1 MTNYMTSTT
10 LSVEQIEE
18 QVKFEREAI
27 KQGLKRL
34 RDQTIKL
41 ENQNYAS
48 ASIYG
53 VASIQSLLPKV
64 IEKIDTTKL
73 KIHKGSFGN
82 TFKEIHI
89 YLNDLDSQ
97 SAAAIACK
105 ITFDSVFGYKE
116 NSNLAVNVCDAIG
129 KSIEHECQ
137 MRHYETHA
145 PGLLAK
151 LKENYWHR
159 ACGTTQKIVIIKT
172 LMNRYDVKQWK
183 SWPNTIRIKLGSW
196 LLDCIMESSQ
206 WFFRHKERKGRKTL
220 VYVVPTGEFLEI
232 KDEVM
237 ANAEAFSPLAW
248 PMLIQP
254 NDWSNE
260 KAGGYVLNEVMLGH
274 DMVRRSGSALIQ
286 GEIPIAFLNKIQKV
300 AYRLNPFVVQ
310 VAETLQER
318 GIGVGKFLPI
328 IHYDLPPKPVDIA
341 DNKDSRKSY
350 RRAAAEV
357 MNKQAAEFKRSC
369 RTRMTMEAVER
380 FKTRSKFYIPHSFD
394 YRGRVYPIPAFLTPQ
409 DTDFGKSL
417 LRFADETYITSKGY
431 RWLAFACATTY
442 GLDKATMQ
450 ERLDW
455 VSENIPLI
463 TRVANDPIGN
473 IGDWE
478 AADEPWQFLASCEE
492 YYNICITKNRKT
504 TGLPVATDATCS
516 GLQILAGLARDK
528 STAQLVNVLPS
539 DRPQDAYK
547 VVAEAAKPNIP
558 PSLHSVWDRRS
569 VKRTVMTIPYNAKP
583 FSNRSYIK
591 DALKEKGIEIDKD
604 QLTITVAAVREAM
617 NTIVPGPMAVMRWIE
632 TEVSK
637 AIKRG
642 ATKIEW
648 VTPSGFNVVQRI
660 MKKDV
665 ERITLQLM
673 GRCDISVAT
682 NDKKEVDL
690 HRHKAATAPNLIHS
704 LDASL
709 LHLSAIRFDNPIALI
724 HDSVLTRAV
733 DMDELSTII
742 RETYMHLFA
751 ERDYLHDFASQIGAE
766 TEPPIIG
773 DLKPETVINS
783 TYFFC

>member
-1 MTNYMTSTT
+1 MHQLTT
-10 LSVEQIEE
+10 DQIDE
-18 QVKFEREAI
+18 QVQLERDQI
-27 KQGLKRL
+27 RKGLKRIQ
-34 RDQTIKL
+34 DQTLKL

-48 ASIYG
+48 ATIYG
-53 VASIQSLLPKV
+53 VSSIETLLPRL
-64 IEKIDTTKL
+64 IECINETNIRL
-73 KIHKGSFGN
+73 HKGSNGQY
-82 TFKEIHI
+82 FKEVHT
-89 YLNDLDSQ
+89 YLKDLDTET
-97 SAAAIACK
+97 AAIIACK
-105 ITFDSVFGYKE
+105 LTFDKVFGYKE
-116 NSNLAVNVCDAIG
+116 GCNQAINVTESIGLA
-129 KSIEHECQ
+129 IEYECQ
-137 MRHYETHA
+137 MRHYGTHA
-145 PGLLAK
+145 PGLLHT
-151 LKENYWHR
+151 LKKNYWHK
-159 ACGTTQKIVIIKT
+159 AIGTNQKLVVIKT
-172 LMNRYDVKQWK
+172 LMNRYDVKQWTT
-183 SWPNTIRIKLGSW
+183 WTRRIRIKLGTW
-196 LLDCIMESSQ
+196 LLECIMKSSN
-206 WFFRHKERKGRKTL
+206 WFTRQTIRQGRKTGIFI
-220 VYVVPTGEFLEI
+220 VPTPEFMDI

-237 ANAEAFSPLAW
+237 ANAELFAPLAW
-248 PMLIQP
+248 PMLIP
-254 NDWSNE
+254 PKDWSNE
-260 KAGGYVLNEVMLGH
+260 SPGGYMLNEVMHGH
-274 DMVRRSGSALIQ
+274 DLVRRSNGHRIQ

-300 AYRLNPFVVQ
+300 AYRLNPFTVE
-310 VAETLQER
+310 VAETLLER
-318 GIGVGKFLPI
+318 GITIGKFLPI
-328 IHYDLPPKPVDIA
+328 IHYDLPPKPVDI
-341 DNKDSRKSY
+341 DTNKDSRKSY

-357 MNKQAAEFKRSC
+357 MNKRAAEFKRSC
-369 RTRMTMEAVER
+369 RTRMIMEAVER
-380 FKTRSKFYIPHSFD
+380 FKDRSKFYIPHSFD
-394 YRGRVYPIPAFLTPQ
+394 YRGRVYPIPSFLTPQ

-417 LRFADETYITSKGY
+417 LRFADETYITSVGCK
-431 RWLAFACATTY
+431 WLAFQCATTY

-455 VSENIPLI
+455 VSRNIPLI
-463 TRVANDPIGN
+463 IRVAKDPIDN

-478 AADEPWQFLASCEE
+478 AADEPWQFLSSCEE
-492 YYNICITKNRKT
+492 YYMVCITKQRTT

-547 VVAEAAKPNIP
+547 VVAEAAKPHIP
-558 PSLHSVWDRRS
+558 PSLHKVWGRRS

-591 DALKEKGIEIDKD
+591 DALREKGVEIEKD
-604 QLTITVAAVREAM
+604 DLTLTVKAVRDAM
-617 NTIVPGPMAVMRWIE
+617 NRIVPGPMAVMKWIE
-632 TEVSK
+632 DEVSK

-642 ATKIEW
+642 ATELEW
-648 VTPSGFNVVQRI
+648 VTPSGFVVNQRI
-660 MKKDV
+660 MLKEKKN
-665 ERITLQLM
+665 IKLQLL
-673 GRCDISVAT
+673 GECRLKIAV
-682 NDKKEVDL
+682 DKDKVDL